1 LYYWRWTQSTAN
13 SSQLNSLFSGK
24 IQGIFAI
31 YQATSWYLAIFTQN
45 AYNQKSINREALVKA
60 LNWNEALM
68 CSTVSSMNALA
79 KREGVTQRYIAH
91 LLKLAYLAPD
101 IMEAITRGDIP
112 SSISLGRLKKGFPLN
127 WQEQRKV
134 LGFSA

>member
-1 LYYWRWTQSTAN
+1 MDDEYRISPSVHLKRCGIETRFVVPNNDTAPAHHA
-13 SSQLNSLFSGK
+13 L
-24 IQGIFAI
+24 IQAI
-31 YQATSWYLAIFTQN
+31 Q
-45 AYNQKSINREALVKA
+45 EALVKA
-60 LNWNEALM
+60 LNWNDALM
-68 CSTVSSMNALA
+68 CNTVSSMNTLA

-112 SSISLGRLKKGFPLN
+112 SSISLDRLKKGFPLD
-127 WQEQRKV
+127 WEEQRQT